1 LFHEEK
7 EEEVVGVVVGM
18 EYLVSCRCGD
28 ASFSIFSRLGVGG
41 DEYFVYLPDLGMQ
54 VFLCFQDDEEVG
66 MQGFQDEE
74 EVQMERLADV
84 GIEEEEEE
92 EEDEEEGNHL
102 TKEPVPYYVNYKKSV
117 P

>member
-1 LFHEEK
+1 
-7 EEEVVGVVVGM
+7 
-18 EYLVSCRCGD
+18 
-28 ASFSIFSRLGVGG
+28 
-41 DEYFVYLPDLGMQ
+41 VYLPDVGMQ

-66 MQGFQDEE
+66 MQDFQDEE

-92 EEDEEEGNHL
+92 GNRL
-102 TKEPVPYYVNYKKSV
+102 RKEPVPYCVNNKEFV